1 MRHVKSTDISIP
13 IAVDSAAVQGKQA
26 LRCQEVRFAGCAM
39 IDEILEMTR
48 SVGQTRDT
56 RFDKSEDNENLV
68 HQIYETVAIG
78 DAGEA
83 GEQGIEV
90 EARLLDAAEVA
101 ERLHVSR
108 SLVYKMIERRQIPA
122 IKIGRCVRVDPRA
135 LEAVLQSQSWAR

>member
-1 MRHVKSTDISIP
+1 M
-13 IAVDSAAVQGKQA
+13 
-26 LRCQEVRFAGCAM
+26 
-39 IDEILEMTR
+39 
-48 SVGQTRDT
+48 GQTRDT

-83 GEQGIEV
+83 GEQGTEG

-108 SLVYKMIERRQIPA
+108 SLVGTV
-122 IKIGRCVRVDPRA
+122 KILAHFRTA
-135 LEAVLQSQSWAR
+135 